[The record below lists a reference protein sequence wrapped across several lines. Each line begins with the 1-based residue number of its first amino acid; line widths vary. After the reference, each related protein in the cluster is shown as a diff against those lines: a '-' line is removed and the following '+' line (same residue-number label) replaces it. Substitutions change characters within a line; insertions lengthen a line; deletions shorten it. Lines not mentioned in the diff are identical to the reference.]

1 MRGER
6 TSRPLMSAQR
16 TMSAQRADCADETSA
31 PLFNLRQAA
40 ALLLLVLAC
49 SKPAPPPA
57 PKREALPAPPTA
69 AAAQELIANAPEF
82 GDYQFT
88 NAAFTFAQKKPV
100 MSPLMLDGAKRL
112 SAAKWIRLEGD
123 EVVLTDKA
131 KSDKRFLVR
140 PNGFI
145 DVVPLAKKEMI
156 GVTSVKQQP
165 DGLVLAEFSW
175 KWMPNE
181 IGSVLGQPSKGDQK
195 ATAKLMWDGTAW
207 TVLGFI

>member
-1 MRGER
+1 MKR
-6 TSRPLMSAQR
+6 L
-16 TMSAQRADCADETSA
+16 
-31 PLFNLRQAA
+31 LIL
-40 ALLLLVLAC
+40 ALLLICCTKESHRGTEKSTGEAPV
-49 SKPAPPPA
+49 APPGN
-57 PKREALPAPPTA
+57 
-69 AAAQELIANAPEF
+69 AAAQELIANSPEF

-88 NAAFTFAQKKPV
+88 HAAFTFAQKT
-100 MSPLMLDGAKRL
+100 PLNDGAKKL
-112 SAAKWIRLEGD
+112 AAAKWIRAEGD
-123 EVVLTDKA
+123 QVVLSEKA

-140 PNGFI
+140 QNGFV

-181 IGSVLGQPSKGDQK
+181 IGSVLGQPSNGDQK

>member
-1 MRGER
+1 MRR
-6 TSRPLMSAQR
+6 LLFI
-16 TMSAQRADCADETSA
+16 TM
-31 PLFNLRQAA
+31 FI
-40 ALLLLVLAC
+40 VAC
-49 SKPAPPPA
+49 SKPEPA
-57 PKREALPAPPTA
+57 PQPKKEALPTPPTA

-88 NAAFTFAQKKPV
+88 NAAFTFAQKKSV

-112 SAAKWIRLEGD
+112 TAANWIRLEGED
-123 EVVLTDKA
+123 VVLTDKA

-156 GVTSVKQQP
+156 GVSGVKQQP
-165 DGLVLAEFSW
+165 DGLVLADFTW
-175 KWMPNE
+175 KWAPNE
-181 IGSVLGQPSKGDQK
+181 IGSVLGQPTVGEQK
-195 ATAKLMWDGTAW
+195 STAKLMWDGTAW